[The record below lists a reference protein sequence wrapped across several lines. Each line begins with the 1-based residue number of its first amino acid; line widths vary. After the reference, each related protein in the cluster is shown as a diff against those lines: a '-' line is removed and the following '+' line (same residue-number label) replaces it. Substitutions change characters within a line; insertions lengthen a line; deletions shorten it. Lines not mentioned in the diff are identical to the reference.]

1 MVFNGD
7 SWGYAMT
14 IWWYGT
20 VLRCIEVMQRC
31 NSLYVDER
39 DATVEGMYF
48 IG

>member
-14 IWWYGT
+14 IWWYGN